1 MKFAVLGTDED
12 ILRLVAAA
20 IAQGHEIAWLGDV
33 RTVDATRIRQLL
45 PQSVDHAARWEMLLD
60 RGIADAV
67 FVGRGNAGD
76 ELRTERLKRLA
87 TEQVPLLTVHP
98 VCSSVL
104 TYYELDMIR
113 RETGGILRHFNPV
126 AGHPVLAELT
136 SWVRDGHP
144 GIGPVRQVAS
154 ERRVGDAA
162 GENVL
167 AYLARDVELLA
178 TIAGD
183 TRRVSAIGPRAD
195 DVSFASLQVQM
206 TSDGPASLRWSVG
219 SPAGVGNGLLV
230 KLVGERGTVTMN
242 VQDGGV
248 DGREAW
254 QLETSS
260 EGRQQQERL
269 APHNAPLHAIQGLIA
284 AVSAAEAERQS
295 ASGSTWDAATRAME
309 VVDAVE
315 LSLEKG
321 RTIDVF
327 QQQLTERLA
336 FRGTMSALGCGLLLL
351 GFLVVLIVT
360 LIGGIEGAAGQRLV
374 PFWPIVVVGVL
385 AAFLLLQAVPLLASK
400 SKTRDTK

>member
-1 MKFAVLGTDED
+1 
-12 ILRLVAAA
+12 
-20 IAQGHEIAWLGDV
+20 
-33 RTVDATRIRQLL
+33 
-45 PQSVDHAARWEMLLD
+45 
-60 RGIADAV
+60 
-67 FVGRGNAGD
+67 
-76 ELRTERLKRLA
+76 
-87 TEQVPLLTVHP
+87 
-98 VCSSVL
+98 
-104 TYYELDMIR
+104 
-113 RETGGILRHFNPV
+113 
-126 AGHPVLAELT
+126 
-136 SWVRDGHP
+136 
-144 GIGPVRQVAS
+144 
-154 ERRVGDAA
+154 
-162 GENVL
+162 
-167 AYLARDVELLA
+167 
-178 TIAGD
+178 
-183 TRRVSAIGPRAD
+183 
-195 DVSFASLQVQM
+195 
-206 TSDGPASLRWSVG
+206 
-219 SPAGVGNGLLV
+219 
-230 KLVGERGTVTMN
+230 MN